1 MMPCIHCGA
10 CVPVC
15 PKGLW
20 PNQLYEA
27 LAQGDLARADA
38 LGLARCGACRACQ
51 DHCPSALPLTAR
63 FREGQG
69 QVLRWTEAK
78 TRATADAQQAAE
90 RYEARETRLRA
101 AEAKTL
107 EAKRQRRA
115 EAKGRA
121 EAQRPAEGGSDPRR
135 DAQRAALQRAMD
147 KARAEGREDDLARL
161 TAALAALGDTP

>member
-1 MMPCIHCGA
+1 MPCIHCGA

-38 LGLARCGACRACQ
+38 LGLERCGACRACQ
-51 DHCPSALPLTAR
+51 EHCPSGLALTAR

-69 QVLRWTEAK
+69 QLLRWTEAK
-78 TRATADAQQAAE
+78 TRTAADAQQAAE
-90 RYEARETRLRA
+90 RYEAREARLQA
-101 AEAKTL
+101 AEATAL

-115 EAKGRA
+115 EAKRRG
-121 EAQRPAEGGSDPRR
+121 EARRPPEGGTDARR

-147 KARAEGREDDLARL
+147 KARAEGRQEDLARL
-161 TAALAALGDTP
+161 TAALAALGDAP

>member
-1 MMPCIHCGA
+1 MPCIHCGA

-51 DHCPSALPLTAR
+51 EHCPSALPLTAR
-63 FREGQG
+63 FREGQK
-69 QVLRWTEAK
+69 QALRWAEAK
-78 TRATADAQQAAE
+78 TRAVEDARQAAQ
-90 RYEARETRLRA
+90 RYEAREARLQA
-101 AEAKTL
+101 AEAEALK
-107 EAKRQRRA
+107 AKRQRRA
-115 EAKGRA
+115 EAQRRV
-121 EAQRPAEGGSDPRR
+121 EARRPVEGGTDARR

-161 TAALAALGDTP
+161 TAALATLGDAS

>member
-1 MMPCIHCGA
+1 MPCIHCGA

-27 LAQGDLARADA
+27 LAQGDLVRAEA

-63 FREGQG
+63 FREGQ
-69 QVLRWTEAK
+69 QHVLRWTEAK
-78 TRATADAQQAAE
+78 SRAVEDARQAAQ
-90 RYEARETRLRA
+90 RYEAREARLQA
-101 AEAKTL
+101 AEAEAL

-115 EAKGRA
+115 EAQRRA
-121 EAQRPAEGGSDPRR
+121 EDRRPAEGGTDARR

-161 TAALAALGDTP
+161 TAALAALGEAS

>member
-1 MMPCIHCGA
+1 MPCIHCGA

-15 PKGLW
+15 PQGLW

-27 LAQGDLARADA
+27 LAQGDLARANA
-38 LGLARCGACRACQ
+38 LGLERCGACRACQ

-69 QVLRWTEAK
+69 QLLQGTEAK
-78 TRATADAQQAAE
+78 TRAAADALQAAE
-90 RYEARETRLRA
+90 RYEAREARLQA
-101 AEAKTL
+101 AEVEAL

-115 EAKGRA
+115 EAKRRA
-121 EAQRPAEGGSDPRR
+121 EARRPGESGTHGRR
-135 DAQRAALQRAMD
+135 EAQRAALQRAMA
-147 KARAEGREDDLARL
+147 KAQAEGREADLARL

>member
-51 DHCPSALPLTAR
+51 EHCPSALPLTAR
-63 FREGQG
+63 FREGQK
-69 QVLRWTEAK
+69 QALRWTVAK
-78 TRATADAQQAAE
+78 TQAAADAQQAAQ
-90 RYEARETRLRA
+90 RYEAREARLQA
-101 AEAKTL
+101 AEAEAL

-115 EAKGRA
+115 EAKRRA
-121 EAQRPAEGGSDPRR
+121 EARRPAAEGADARQQ
-135 DAQRAALQRAMD
+135 AQRAALQRAME

-161 TAALAALGDTP
+161 TAALAALGDGP